1 LSKPDYDVFH
11 FVAMRSKEARE
22 WVDEFTLRVPRE
34 ISTRALRSFQTAR
47 FEAGLR
53 DLRSYRTA
61 VCCGNRGDSVE
72 FLGLRWYHSVLAYYF
87 YCRGQFLRASAE
99 MDRAEDTVKKAVA
112 QSDFLLPMLSICEE
126 SLIQKARIDRQQNQ
140 WDSMKHH
147 LEKAERMSRNQMPLC
162 YIHERPVMEADITE
176 YFLQLES
183 LNEQERDCSYI
194 RSAVDPVYR
203 RQLSSTV
210 LASIYL
216 VPGFVIPYGL
226 THAA

>member
-1 LSKPDYDVFH
+1 LSKPNYDVFH
-11 FVAMRSKEARE
+11 FIAMRSQEARE
-22 WVDEFTLRVPRE
+22 WVNEFLVRVPRE
-34 ISTRALRSFQTAR
+34 LSTRALGSFQAAQ

-53 DLRSYRTA
+53 DLRSYRA
-61 VCCGNRGDSVE
+61 VVRRSNTNDSIE

-112 QSDFLLPMLSICEE
+112 LSQFLLPMLSICEE
-126 SLIQKARIDRQQNQ
+126 SLIQKARIDRQQNK
-140 WDSMKHH
+140 WDSMKRH
-147 LEKAERMSRNQMPLC
+147 LCKAEQMSRNQLPLC
-162 YIHERPVMEADITE
+162 YIHERPVMEADITD
-176 YFLQLES
+176 YFLQLDS
-183 LNEQERDCSYI
+183 LSEQERDCSYI

-203 RQLSSTV
+203 QQLSNTV